1 MKGSKYR
8 VLRDD
13 WSVFRGVRLNCVRFG
28 VVGVPIPKGRT
39 HGRCMTKYPTI
50 SFDELFRRLVL
61 VLVLNASKIQQR
73 DDLDET
79 TSRS

>member
-28 VVGVPIPKGRT
+28 VVGVTIPKAGLM
-39 HGRCMTKYPTI
+39 G
-50 SFDELFRRLVL
+50 DV
-61 VLVLNASKIQQR
+61 
-73 DDLDET
+73 
-79 TSRS
+79 